1 MSRKSVLLVD
11 DDPVFIEA
19 VRAVLETRYEISTA
33 SNGTEAL
40 AALDKSLPDLM
51 VLDVMMDHLSEG
63 FDVARRVKRTERTAG
78 IPIIIL
84 TGVDSVYNY
93 RMEVGEAWV
102 DCEKFLE
109 KPVSPTDLLK
119 HVAEVIG

>member
-19 VRAVLETRYEISTA
+19 VRAILETRYEIATA
-33 SNGTEAL
+33 SNGTEAK
-40 AALDKSLPDLM
+40 AAVAASRPDAI

-63 FDVARRVKRTERTAG
+63 FDVAKWLRSSESTAS
-78 IPIIIL
+78 IPIIML

-93 RMEVGEAWV
+93 RMEVGEGWV
-102 DCEKFLE
+102 PCEKFLE
-109 KPVSPTDLLK
+109 KPISPVDLLK
-119 HVAEVIG
+119 HVQELIG